1 MYVCATVRHCFTN
14 CSPLVRHRFR
24 SFVSAVYKICQY
36 ITLKIIHSITFFIM
50 IFHLYFSRV
59 CLLCPQSSVYDRC
72 FFVYVSVFVSFNIIK
87 IISLVVDPFFRFFFH
102 LNVYVIFCFVFRQI
116 MNIFFSF
123 LTLLRFASNILF
135 DLILI
140 NQRTFLASLLLAF
153 VRNDKSLILG

>member
-36 ITLKIIHSITFFIM
+36 ITLKIIHLITFFIM

-87 IISLVVDPFFRFFFH
+87 IISLVVDPFFRFFFFI
-102 LNVYVIFCFVFRQI
+102 LTFMSFFVLFFGRLW
-116 MNIFFSF
+116 IFFSVF
-123 LTLLRFASNILF
+123 LHYW
-135 DLILI
+135 D
-140 NQRTFLASLLLAF
+140 LLATF
-153 VRNDKSLILG
+153 FSTSSW